1 MSNINISDQEIE
13 KMTCNDCDKLTLAFL
28 AEGHSLL
35 NGYQYMVDT
44 FVAVK
49 ILEKV
54 DDDSTVVPEMF
65 RITEELSKTHLS
77 DILEKFK
84 IKDVFV
90 KEGTKFKI
98 KEKDN

>member
-1 MSNINISDQEIE
+1 
-13 KMTCNDCDKLTLAFL
+13 
-28 AEGHSLL
+28 
-35 NGYQYMVDT
+35 MVDT